1 LPAIATLRTVFYE
14 KYINLKAKNLT
25 PVKTLAIIGQNL
37 RTVIAYAFIS
47 LRADGPFCIVAAP
60 VLTRIRYSEDCE
72 TYGIAHQ
79 EAVA

>member
-1 LPAIATLRTVFYE
+1 MD
-14 KYINLKAKNLT
+14 
-25 PVKTLAIIGQNL
+25 QNL

-60 VLTRIRYSEDCE
+60 VLARIRYSEDCE